1 MNPTQPFS
9 ASHVWP
15 HRFDGFSMTI
25 HLAFA
30 GAIAG
35 TYLLGLLRELGP
47 CGLRREWLLVT
58 HSPLGNCLIALAQ
71 LRIVWRM
78 SGATHRAE
86 NTTITVA
93 RPVQFVLHGAMF
105 GVPITGL
112 RHVRAK
118 GGTVSF
124 LDLLESPPPLS
135 PNRSIGIPLKGVHEV
150 TADAPDGHMVLH
162 AGAALLHNFI
172 LRVVCLRASCDGQK
186 A

>member
-9 ASHVWP
+9 ASYVWP
-15 HRFDGFSMTI
+15 HRFDGFSIII
-25 HLAFA
+25 HWAFA

-35 TYLLGLLRELGP
+35 TYLLGLLRKLGP
-47 CGLRREWLLVT
+47 RGLRREWLLVT
-58 HSPLGNCLIALAQ
+58 HSPLGNCLIALAL

-86 NTTITVA
+86 NTTITV
-93 RPVQFVLHGAMF
+93 MF

-124 LDLLESPPPLS
+124 LDLLESPPLLS

-162 AGAALLHNFI
+162 AGAALFHNFI
-172 LRVVCLRASCDGQK
+172 LRLVCLRASCDGQK